1 MPQGPHFLTAI
12 RNQTILQPLLPTLPI
27 ATQGYGQPQSQ
38 TNEWSS
44 TFIQQEALIQQKL
57 QAVYGPVPVVSTLSV
72 QSYGHVSEG
81 YGVMARV
88 PQLDEKLQS
97 TAQTSKMRSADTILK
112 FFIL

>member
-1 MPQGPHFLTAI
+1 MSSE
-12 RNQTILQPLLPTLPI
+12 TL
-27 ATQGYGQPQSQ
+27 S
-38 TNEWSS
+38 
-44 TFIQQEALIQQKL
+44 FIQQEALIQQKL

-81 YGVMARV
+81 YGVMPRV